1 MLTGTSRSIGVVGVA
16 DSIEE
21 AERTCE
27 VALTH
32 VEGDAIFVRH
42 DIGKRELVQRRMD
55 HMRQV
60 REGGP

>member
-1 MLTGTSRSIGVVGVA
+1 VVGVA
-16 DSIEE
+16 DTIED

-27 VALTH
+27 AALTH

-42 DIGKRELVQRRMD
+42 DIGKRELVQRRVD

-60 REGGP
+60 REGRA